1 MFNFRAPTPK
11 LVTQPSEVWQPWQID
26 DFSGGLNT
34 AEPSASIRK
43 DQQTALTN
51 YYHQP
56 NRTLVTRGPFR
67 PWLVASED
75 TILPDSAPPLTFII
89 VELRGS
95 DFRVASWDAGATDEV
110 SVYDEGNDRWAGEGG
125 GTPIKTGLTS
135 GNKVRY
141 VKYSINEAEDLI
153 FANGKDT
160 PQRWVG
166 TIDTASTDLGLGVP
180 VDGGIND
187 TLTYNSH
194 ATANG
199 GASTEIT
206 FNAGD
211 TDNIEVN
218 EHVLFT
224 GVTGTNASLWNAAG
238 GVAVTAKTATTLTF
252 AIAYSAGTNFGAAT
266 ITHQHYV
273 LTTAAATAGG
283 RGITLDGTYYYRFT
297 NVWDDS
303 GTSTKF
309 GESGPNSVNTSIAV
323 SGAAVATPQKVT
335 IKVFHIDT
343 GVDTIKI
350 YRSPGDT
357 PDGPFQLVGAL
368 TGENTEF
375 VDVVPNGS
383 EGVEITLDAGTPPAA
398 LKNPIAYDSRIWG
411 IGINSS
417 GELTNKGVYT
427 RRGSPDFFPA
437 LNFIYF
443 PDALAGPALFNKQIF
458 WFTETQIWQTTDLD
472 NPDTSTVKIADVGC
486 DSWDSI
492 VDVGNGLV
500 WQFNGNIYWANFN
513 AFNPQTGELPWPIGD
528 PIRDKIDKTAGIP
541 TAQRENSAGEFYI
554 GRYYLSI
561 TGPNQTVNTATV
573 VWDVKN
579 GTRLLFAGITGAWS
593 TVSWAANDLYVF
605 DGTLYTAD
613 NTNKYLMEHDF
624 AGSADFLNK
633 TDFDA
638 STSQNLATQY
648 AGGDIFFGHEATEK
662 LVNSLS
668 IVAKSSGVTFDTT
681 TSFNGNEFQRTKQFV
696 LGSGSVA
703 TDNNWLVWGQGTW
716 GNFNW
721 GSTSF
726 ALQNAHKKIG
736 KGGKGINAKLDI
748 QTSNAQDTNLI
759 ALKIYHKQ
767 LPVPS

>member
-1 MFNFRAPTPK
+1 M
-11 LVTQPSEVWQPWQID
+11 D

-43 DQQTALTN
+43 DQQTALSN

-89 VELRGS
+89 VELRGA
-95 DFRVASWDAGATDEV
+95 DYRVASWDAGATDEV
-110 SVYDEGNDRWAGEGG
+110 SVYDEANDRWAGQGG

-135 GNKVRY
+135 GNQVRFA
-141 VKYSINEAEDLI
+141 KYSINEAEDLI
-153 FANGKDT
+153 FCNGKDV
-160 PQRWVG
+160 PQRWIG
-166 TIDTASTDLGLGVP
+166 TIDTASSDLGLGVP
-180 VDGGIND
+180 VDGGVTA

-194 ATANG
+194 ATAGG

-211 TDNIEVN
+211 TDDVEVA
-218 EHVLFT
+218 EHVLFV
-224 GVTGTNASLWNAAG
+224 GVSGTAAATWNNTDG
-238 GVAVTAKTATTLTF
+238 IEVTAKTATTLTF
-252 AIAYSAGTNFGAAT
+252 AIAYSAGTNFGGAT
-266 ITHQHYV
+266 ITHSHFV
-273 LTTAAATAGG
+273 ISTGAATADG
-283 RGITLDGTYYYRFT
+283 RGITINGTYYYRFT
-297 NVWDDS
+297 NNWDD
-303 GTSTKF
+303 GGASTKF

-323 SGAAVATPQKVT
+323 TGGATATPQKVT
-335 IKVFHIDT
+335 LMTFHFEA
-343 GVDTIKI
+343 GVDTIGV
-350 YRSPGDT
+350 YRSPADT
-357 PDGPFQLVGAL
+357 PDGPFRFVGL
-368 TGENTEF
+368 ITGESVDF
-375 VDVVPNGS
+375 VDVVPNGE
-383 EGVEITLDAGTPPAA
+383 EGVEITLDAGTPPR

-417 GELTNKGVYT
+417 DELTNKGVYT
-427 RRGSPDFFPA
+427 RRGAPDMFPA

-443 PDALAGPALFNKQIF
+443 PDALIGPALFNKQIF
-458 WFTETQIWQTTDLD
+458 WFTESQIWLTTNLEDP
-472 NPDTSTVKIADVGC
+472 NASTVKIADVGC
-486 DSWDSI
+486 DAYDSI

-513 AFNPQTGELPWPIGD
+513 AFNPQTGELPWPVGD
-528 PIRDKIDKTAGIP
+528 PIRDKIGNQKGIP
-541 TAQRENSAGEFYI
+541 TAQRDNSAGVFYMD
-554 GRYYLSI
+554 RYYLSI
-561 TGPNQTVNTATV
+561 TGPNQSTNTATV

-579 GTRLLFAGITGAWS
+579 GTRLLFQGLTGAWS
-593 TVSWAANDLYVF
+593 TVSWAANDLHVF

-613 NTNKYLMEHDF
+613 NINKYIMEHDF

-648 AGGDIFFGHEATEK
+648 TTGDFFFGHEATEK
-662 LVNSLS
+662 VVNSLS

-681 TSFNGNEFQRTKQFV
+681 ISFNGNEFQRTKQFV
-696 LGSGSVA
+696 LGSGSLAV
-703 TDNNWLVWGQGTW
+703 NSSWLIWGQGTW

-748 QTSNAQDTNLI
+748 QTSNAQDTTLI
-759 ALKIYHKQ
+759 ALKLYHKQ
-767 LPVPS
+767 LPIPS